1 MSSRAQQKRRSG
13 AQLWSAAL
21 LPPLLPLLLLLSIPG
36 KTPNSRPVS
45 PHSAD
50 QQLHGSGGG
59 REKKK
64 PSKHQRPRNLQAF
77 SAPPATPNA

>member
-21 LPPLLPLLLLLSIPG
+21 LPPLLLLCIPG
-36 KTPNSRPVS
+36 KTPNNRSVRP
-45 PHSAD
+45 HTAD

-59 REKKK
+59 RGGT
-64 PSKHQRPRNLQAF
+64 QRPRNLQAF
-77 SAPPATPNA
+77 SAPPHA